1 MEVVWK
7 CTFISFFSEFT
18 SGTGTAYPSEAPE
31 LTPRFFVGYMFLN
44 RQSSVWCFVDH
55 CPFSL
60 GVMVHL
66 KYVACDYLLCLELGD
81 INQI

>member
-31 LTPRFFVGYMFLN
+31 FSVGYMFLN

-60 GVMVHL
+60 GVMVRL
-66 KYVACDYLLCLELGD
+66 KYVVCDYL
-81 INQI
+81 